1 MARRMISDSIWKN
14 EKFASLPFG
23 ARLLLIGMVTNA
35 DDQGRGK
42 AHPAYL
48 RAEIFPYD
56 DMPLTDINK
65 WLQLVQDNQTI
76 IIYNAEGKN
85 YYQFTNWWE
94 YQSHPFAA
102 PSDYPKPP
110 NWTDRVRTTT
120 KGRVILTCNWIS
132 SDNTL
137 LPDTCDEHG
146 KPLPLNQKQKPPEGK
161 ENKQEGNHAGNQAEN
176 QVDDRANDHV
186 VDQVD
191 NQVDNQREREIESK
205 REKTTTARASEGA
218 SKPNSGGGSSDSSE
232 PLPKHRNRQTDKDY
246 AAVCSA
252 IENNG
257 FGLLT
262 PIMADEIN
270 DLLNDFPLAWI
281 LDAMKVSVEANK
293 RQLRYVRGVLSKWR
307 ADGRDSPPTA
317 NLGHINGAAILSQSN
332 SGTIVQGDIGKLYR
346 G

>member
-14 EKFASLPFG
+14 EKYASLPFG

-56 DMPLTDINK
+56 DMPLADINE
-65 WLQLVQDNQTI
+65 WLRLIQDNQTV
-76 IIYNAEGKN
+76 IIYSVDGKN
-85 YYQFTNWWE
+85 YYQFTNWWG

-120 KGRVILTCNWIS
+120 KGRIILTCNWIT
-132 SDNTL
+132 SDDTR

-146 KPLPLNQKQKPPEGK
+146 KPLPANQDQRPPDTK
-161 ENKQEGNHAGNQAEN
+161 DPRQEPNQA
-176 QVDDRANDHV
+176 VVHV

-191 NQVDNQREREIESK
+191 NHVDDQVDDQRESKRESK
-205 REKTTTARASEGA
+205 REKTTTTRASKEA
-218 SKPNSGGGSSDSSE
+218 DKPNNGGGGDSLD
-232 PLPKHRNRQTDKDY
+232 PLPKRRNRLTDKDY
-246 AAVCSA
+246 AEVCTAVES
-252 IENNG
+252 NG
-257 FGLLT
+257 FGLLS

-270 DLLNDFPLAWI
+270 DLLNDFPLIWI

-317 NLGHINGAAILSQSN
+317 NLGHINGAAILSQSS